1 VTQVDPRAILGP
13 ALPGTAPAPGDR
25 AAARRFEAFVLER
38 LLEPATRPLL
48 AGGLL
53 DGGSAGALGRQLH
66 LAELARIA
74 AARGGIGLADALAG
88 AAGAGAPRDAREE
101 ETR

>member
-1 VTQVDPRAILGP
+1 MQVDPRAILGL
-13 ALPGTAPAPGDR
+13 ARPGASPTPGDR

-53 DGGSAGALGRQLH
+53 DGGSVGALGRQLH
-66 LAELARIA
+66 VAELARIA
-74 AARGGIGLADALAG
+74 AERGGIGLADRLTEG
-88 AAGAGAPRDAREE
+88 PGAGAPPDAREE
-101 ETR
+101 GKR